1 MLRIEQLEYSYANT
15 GDTTSTP
22 MRFDLEVKRGEVL
35 SVIGP
40 SGSGKSTLLNLIAGF
55 LPAHQ
60 GTVSV
65 NQRFIQDLVP
75 ALRPVTLVFQ
85 EYNLFPHLDVFTNIA
100 LGIHPGLKLTAEQK
114 AEINQALENLG
125 LSGYEKRK
133 PGQLSGGQRQRVAI
147 ARALV
152 RRHEILLLDEPFAA
166 LGPAQRIEMID
177 LLKSLVHRHQMMAL
191 LVSHQPSDALIAS
204 ERTAFI
210 DQGKILKIE
219 SSARLLTESSDPVI
233 RQYLG
238 LL

>member
-210 DQGKILKIE
+210 DQGKILTIE